1 MHEINWQFIVILLL
15 CFAYSV
21 DTGRKNP
28 SALMG
33 GIYLVMLDFVVE
45 RLNVLFGPLWLADK
59 SIHLLQVG
67 QPAEVPL
74 IALFGGT
81 FLCNLLP
88 RERHIFF
95 ITLIF
100 GLFGAIA
107 ERVLVSNGLLRWL
120 NNWGCLHVFLMYLIL
135 GYLTFNF
142 YYLNKKYQFINF
154 LITGFIIA
162 LLFIFSK

>member
-1 MHEINWQFIVILLL
+1 MPEINWRFIVILLL
-15 CFAYSV
+15 CIAYSV

-33 GIYLVMLDFVVE
+33 GVYLVMLDFLVE
-45 RLNVLFGPLWLADK
+45 RLNAIFGPLWLADK
-59 SIHLLQVG
+59 STYLLQVG

-88 RERHIFF
+88 REKHIFL
-95 ITLIF
+95 ISLIF
-100 GLFGAIA
+100 GLGGAIA
-107 ERVLVSNGLLRWL
+107 ERILVSARLLRWL
-120 NNWGCLHVFLMYLIL
+120 NNWGFPHVFLMYLIL

-142 YYLNKKYQFINF
+142 YYLNRKYQFINF

-162 LLFIFSK
+162 LLFIFTK

>member
-1 MHEINWQFIVILLL
+1 MSEINWTFIVLLL
-15 CFAYSV
+15 LGIAYSV

-45 RLNVLFGPLWLADK
+45 RLNALFGPLWLADK
-59 SIHLLQVG
+59 SIYLLQAG

-81 FLCNLLP
+81 LLCNLLP
-88 RERHIFF
+88 RERHIFL
-95 ITLIF
+95 ISLIF
-100 GLFGAIA
+100 GLGGAIA
-107 ERVLVSNGLLRWL
+107 ERVLVSAGLLFWL
-120 NNWGCLHVFLMYLIL
+120 NNWGVPHVFSMYLIL

-142 YYLNKKYQFINF
+142 YYLSRKYQFINF
-154 LITGFIIA
+154 LITGFIVA
-162 LLFIFSK
+162 VLFTFSK